1 MNDTL
6 KRCSIIDHNSPS
18 LTFHARVQIR
28 QNINLAL
35 HLCLFDPLR
44 TRTKTTR
51 FPRELSSLNEIKVVV
66 CSSEV
71 TIVYKQKPVKKL
83 TSDMRQFKVPT

>member
-1 MNDTL
+1 MFHD
-6 KRCSIIDHNSPS
+6 SPS
-18 LTFHARVQIR
+18 LLFHARVQIR
-28 QNINLAL
+28 QDINLAL

-44 TRTKTTR
+44 TKTKTTR
-51 FPRELSSLNEIKVVV
+51 FPRELSSLKEIKVVV

-71 TIVYKQKPVKKL
+71 TIVCKQKPVNKL